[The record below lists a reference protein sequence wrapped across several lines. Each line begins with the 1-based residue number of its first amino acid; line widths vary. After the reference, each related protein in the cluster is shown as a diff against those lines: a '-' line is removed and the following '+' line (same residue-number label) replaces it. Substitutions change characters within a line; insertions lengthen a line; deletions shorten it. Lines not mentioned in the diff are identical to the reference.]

1 MKIMTNKKWLT
12 ALTATAALLLP
23 LSAAAETTYKPAF
36 FNFSA
41 EQLTAKIDATSTT
54 KAATLYCQAE
64 VDVQG
69 APDRVKCYDQAGNT
83 DLVMQTQQ
91 ALIAMSFTAA
101 EVDAQK
107 VPVRMNFRVALNSH
121 NGELIAA
128 LIPNLGSMQ
137 AQYGRDYI
145 APQERLDVSDWYQRY
160 SDHSSVDGGAF
171 LDDAPLSR
179 VAATIEEDGR
189 PTVVRT
195 VDAERAYQRDATV
208 VKSALKRSRF
218 IPGFIDDKPVPMG
231 YLAVVNYGGTGQA
244 VTSR

>member
-1 MKIMTNKKWLT
+1 MKIISNKKWLT
-12 ALTATAALLLP
+12 VLSTTAALLLP
-23 LSAAAETTYKPAF
+23 LSASAETYKPAF
-36 FNFSA
+36 FNFSS
-41 EQLTAKIDATSTT
+41 EQLVAKIDATAVT
-54 KAATLYCQAE
+54 KAATMYCQAE
-64 VDVQG
+64 IDVQG
-69 APDRVKCYDQAGNT
+69 TPDRVKCFDKASNT

-91 ALIAMSFTAA
+91 ALIGLTFTAA
-101 EVDAQK
+101 EVDNQK
-107 VPVRMNFRVALNSH
+107 VPVRMNFRVALNS
-121 NGELIAA
+121 NEGKVMAA

-160 SDHSSVDGGAF
+160 SDNSSVNGGAF

-189 PTVVRT
+189 PTIVRT
-195 VDAERAYQRDATV
+195 VDAERAFKRDATV
-208 VKSALKRSRF
+208 VQSALKRSRF

>member
-1 MKIMTNKKWLT
+1 MKIISNKKWLT
-12 ALTATAALLLP
+12 VLSAAALLLP
-23 LSAAAETTYKPAF
+23 LSATAETYKPAYF
-36 FNFSA
+36 DFTA
-41 EQLTAKIDATSTT
+41 EQLVAKIDAASIT

-64 VDVQG
+64 VDVNG
-69 APDRVKCYDQAGNT
+69 APDRVKCYDKASNT
-83 DLVMQTQQ
+83 DLVMQAQQ
-91 ALIAMSFTAA
+91 ALIALTFTAA
-101 EVDAQK
+101 EVDSQK
-107 VPVRMNFRVALNSH
+107 VPVRMNFRVALNVSNH
-121 NGELIAA
+121 GPVAA

-160 SDHSSVDGGAF
+160 SDNSSVNGGVF

-189 PTVVRT
+189 PTIVRT
-195 VDAERAYQRDATV
+195 MDADRAYKRDATV
-208 VKSALKRSRF
+208 VQSALKRSRF

-244 VTSR
+244 VSSR